1 MEYVNIHDAKT
12 HLSKYLQRVNQTHE
26 TIIICKNGVPIG
38 QLAEY
43 KQNTT
48 RKLGVLRNKIKMSD
62 DFDSDLPD
70 FIIGDYK

>member
-26 TIIICKNGVPIG
+26 TIVICKNGVPMG
-38 QLAEY
+38 QLVEY

-48 RKLGVLRNKIKMSD
+48 RKLGVLRNKIKMSE
-62 DFDSDLPD
+62 DFDSELPD
-70 FIIGDYK
+70 IIIGEYK